1 MRAVA
6 SQQFQGLDDETP
18 PRWKRD
24 GAGTSTV
31 APEAPGET
39 WSDCYSM
46 FLIKPPAR
54 QAGGLSRESL

>member
-1 MRAVA
+1 MSGVA
-6 SQQFQGLDDETP
+6 NQQLQGLDDETP

-39 WSDCYSM
+39 WRNTCYAI
-46 FLIKPPAR
+46 FRITAAGR
-54 QAGGLSRESL
+54 QDRRFVL